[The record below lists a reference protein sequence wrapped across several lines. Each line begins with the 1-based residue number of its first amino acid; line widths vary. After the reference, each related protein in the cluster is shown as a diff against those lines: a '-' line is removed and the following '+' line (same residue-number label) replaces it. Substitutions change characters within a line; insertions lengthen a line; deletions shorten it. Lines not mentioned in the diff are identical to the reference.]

1 MNFQQR
7 SMDMRIIVI
16 GAGHLGYIIAELLSN
31 EGYDVVV
38 VDSDGDKLEAVR
50 NDLDV
55 LTVLADGTSPSFMRS
70 QARGSDL
77 LVAVTAIDEV
87 NIIACILAKKN
98 GIPHTIARI
107 REPKFLAE
115 PVDYIKENF
124 DIDLVLSP
132 ELITAREISRLV
144 MTPSAINVEDFAGG
158 RVRLLESKISPR
170 SPYAHRELKDI
181 KLPPSVLI
189 ALILRDHHMIIPH
202 GNDRLLPLDNVYFLG
217 NPESLEKLSLHS
229 SAKYQRRT
237 KKALIIGAG
246 RTGQALAPMLER
258 QGISVKVIDNDE
270 DHCQQMAGKLKKGMV
285 LCGDGTDMDLLTHEG
300 VSEADTVICTTKDE
314 RLNLMMA
321 LLAKHLGAGQTM
333 VRVTRTEYISLM
345 QQVGI
350 DIVLSTRLL
359 AAGEVLGFVR
369 SGSVV
374 SVSLLEGARVQAIEI
389 VLTEG
394 SKAVGVPLMKADI
407 PRSCLVGAYVR
418 NDHVYIPDGH
428 SVLSAGDSVIL
439 IVEADHAQSVISYF
453 KGRD

>member
-1 MNFQQR
+1 
-7 SMDMRIIVI
+7 
-16 GAGHLGYIIAELLSN
+16 
-31 EGYDVVV
+31 
-38 VDSDGDKLEAVR
+38 
-50 NDLDV
+50 
-55 LTVLADGTSPSFMRS
+55 
-70 QARGSDL
+70 
-77 LVAVTAIDEV
+77 
-87 NIIACILAKKN
+87 
-98 GIPHTIARI
+98 
-107 REPKFLAE
+107 
-115 PVDYIKENF
+115 
-124 DIDLVLSP
+124 
-132 ELITAREISRLV
+132 
-144 MTPSAINVEDFAGG
+144 
-158 RVRLLESKISPR
+158 
-170 SPYAHRELKDI
+170 
-181 KLPPSVLI
+181 
-189 ALILRDHHMIIPH
+189 
-202 GNDRLLPLDNVYFLG
+202 
-217 NPESLEKLSLHS
+217 
-229 SAKYQRRT
+229 
-237 KKALIIGAG
+237 
-246 RTGQALAPMLER
+246 MLER

-321 LLAKHLGAGQTM
+321 LLARHLGAGQTM

-418 NDHVYIPDGH
+418 NGHVYIPDGH

>member
-107 REPKFLAE
+107 RDPKFLAE

-258 QGISVKVIDNDE
+258 QGISVKVIDNNE

-394 SKAVGVPLMKADI
+394 PASDEGRYP
-407 PRSCLVGAYVR
+407 
-418 NDHVYIPDGH
+418 
-428 SVLSAGDSVIL
+428 SVLSG
-439 IVEADHAQSVISYF
+439 
-453 KGRD
+453 GRLCAEWPCVYS

>member
-107 REPKFLAE
+107 RDPKFLAE

-321 LLAKHLGAGQTM
+321 LLARHLGAGQTM

-394 SKAVGVPLMKADI
+394 SKAVGLPLMKAGI

-418 NDHVYIPDGH
+418 NGHVYIPDGH

>member
-1 MNFQQR
+1 
-7 SMDMRIIVI
+7 MRIIVI

-107 REPKFLAE
+107 RDPKFLAE

-258 QGISVKVIDNDE
+258 QGISVKVIDNNE

-374 SVSLLEGARVQAIEI
+374 SVSLLEGARVQAIDI
-389 VLTEG
+389 VLTGG
-394 SKAVGVPLMKADI
+394 SKAVG
-407 PRSCLVGAYVR
+407 
-418 NDHVYIPDGH
+418 
-428 SVLSAGDSVIL
+428 
-439 IVEADHAQSVISYF
+439 
-453 KGRD
+453 GRLW

>member
-38 VDSDGDKLEAVR
+38 VDSDGEKLEAVR

-107 REPKFLAE
+107 RDPKFLAE

-258 QGISVKVIDNDE
+258 QGISVKVIDNNE

-359 AAGEVLGFVR
+359 GAGEVLGFVR

-394 SKAVGVPLMKADI
+394 SKAVGLPLMKADI

-418 NDHVYIPDGH
+418 NGHVYIPDGH

>member
-107 REPKFLAE
+107 RDPKFLAE

-394 SKAVGVPLMKADI
+394 SKAVGLPLMKADI

-418 NDHVYIPDGH
+418 NSHVYIPDGH

>member
-1 MNFQQR
+1 
-7 SMDMRIIVI
+7 MDMRIIVI

-107 REPKFLAE
+107 RDPKFLAE

-258 QGISVKVIDNDE
+258 QGISVKVIDNNE

-321 LLAKHLGAGQTM
+321 LLARHLGAGQTM

-350 DIVLSTRLL
+350 DIVLS
-359 AAGEVLGFVR
+359 
-369 SGSVV
+369 
-374 SVSLLEGARVQAIEI
+374 LLEGARVQAIEI

-394 SKAVGVPLMKADI
+394 SKAVGLPLMKADI

-418 NDHVYIPDGH
+418 NGHVYIPDGH
-428 SVLSAGDSVIL
+428 SVLSSGDSVIL

>member
-55 LTVLADGTSPSFMRS
+55 LTVMADGTSPSFMRS

-107 REPKFLAE
+107 RDPKFLAE

-189 ALILRDHHMIIPH
+189 ALILRDHQMIIPH

-258 QGISVKVIDNDE
+258 QGISVKVIDNNE

-418 NDHVYIPDGH
+418 NGHVYIPDGH

>member
-1 MNFQQR
+1 
-7 SMDMRIIVI
+7 MRIIVI
-16 GAGHLGYIIAELLSN
+16 GAGHLGYIVSELLSN

-38 VDSDGDKLEAVR
+38 VDSDGEKLEAVR

-394 SKAVGVPLMKADI
+394 SKAVGLPLMKADI

-418 NDHVYIPDGH
+418 NGHVYIPDGH

>member
-38 VDSDGDKLEAVR
+38 VDSDGEKLEAVR

-107 REPKFLAE
+107 RDPKFLAE

-237 KKALIIGAG
+237 KKSLIIGAG

-258 QGISVKVIDNDE
+258 QGISVKVIDNNE

-394 SKAVGVPLMKADI
+394 SKAVGLPLMKADI

>member
-38 VDSDGDKLEAVR
+38 VDSDGEKLEAVR

-107 REPKFLAE
+107 RDPKFLAE

-258 QGISVKVIDNDE
+258 QGISVKVIDNNE

-394 SKAVGVPLMKADI
+394 SKAVGLPLMKANI

-418 NDHVYIPDGH
+418 NGYVYIPDGH

>member
-394 SKAVGVPLMKADI
+394 SKAVGLPLMKADI

>member
-107 REPKFLAE
+107 RDPKFLAE

-258 QGISVKVIDNDE
+258 QGISVKVIDNNE

-394 SKAVGVPLMKADI
+394 
-407 PRSCLVGAYVR
+407 
-418 NDHVYIPDGH
+418 YIPDGH

>member
-107 REPKFLAE
+107 RDPKFLAE

-350 DIVLSTRLL
+350 DIVLS
-359 AAGEVLGFVR
+359 
-369 SGSVV
+369 
-374 SVSLLEGARVQAIEI
+374 VSLLEGARVQAIEI

-394 SKAVGVPLMKADI
+394 SKAVGLPLMKAGI

-418 NDHVYIPDGH
+418 NGHVYIPDGH

>member
-107 REPKFLAE
+107 RDPKFLAE

-170 SPYAHRELKDI
+170 SPYAHLELKDI
-181 KLPPSVLI
+181 HLPPSVLI

-258 QGISVKVIDNDE
+258 QGISVKVIDNNE

-418 NDHVYIPDGH
+418 NGHVYIPDGH

>member
-70 QARGSDL
+70 QARDSDL

-107 REPKFLAE
+107 RDPKFLAE

-170 SPYAHRELKDI
+170 SPYVHRELKDI

-258 QGISVKVIDNDE
+258 QGISVKVIDNNE

-394 SKAVGVPLMKADI
+394 SKAVGLPLMKADI

-418 NDHVYIPDGH
+418 NGHVYIPDGH

>member
-107 REPKFLAE
+107 RDPKFLAE

-258 QGISVKVIDNDE
+258 QGISVKVIDNNE

-394 SKAVGVPLMKADI
+394 SKAVGLPLMKANI

-418 NDHVYIPDGH
+418 NGYVYIPDGH

>member
-107 REPKFLAE
+107 RDPKFLAE

-170 SPYAHRELKDI
+170 SPYVHRELKDI

-202 GNDRLLPLDNVYFLG
+202 GNDHLLPLDNVYFLG